1 MFDAYSTQGGSMK
14 RTLIVTGLIA
24 MLVFAI
30 AGCELFGISDR
41 IVGNWQLVSIN
52 GTPEIVVTV
61 AVFTDSTYEVT
72 SGGIPTYE
80 GTWTKSGGTYT
91 LTGTF
96 FWFASSGSFT
106 PTFSNSSN
114 TLTYS
119 NGSGD
124 IYIWNRQ

>member
-1 MFDAYSTQGGSMK
+1 MK
-14 RTLIVTGLIA
+14 RTLIITGLIA
-24 MLVFAI
+24 VLVFAI
-30 AGCELFGISDR
+30 AGCELLGITDR
-41 IVGNWQLVSIN
+41 IVGGWQLVSEN
-52 GTPEIVVTV
+52 GV
-61 AVFTDSTYEVT
+61 APLFVSDVQFTESTYT
-72 SGGIPTYE
+72 GSTAGIQTHT

-96 FWFASSGSFT
+96 FGFASSGSFT

-124 IYIWNRQ
+124 IYIYNRQ

>member
-1 MFDAYSTQGGSMK
+1 MK
-14 RTLIVTGLIA
+14 KALVITAAVILLVLTLAGCDLFRFTDLIVGSWQQ
-24 MLVFAI
+24 VSV
-30 AGCELFGISDR
+30 GGNPPLF
-41 IVGNWQLVSIN
+41 
-52 GTPEIVVTV
+52 VTV
-61 AVFTDSTYEVT
+61 VEFTESTYT
-72 SGGIPTYE
+72 GSTAGIQTHT

-96 FWFASSGSFT
+96 FGFASSGSFT

-124 IYIWNRQ
+124 IYIYNRQ